1 MTTMEIKA
9 ELRHLHI
16 APRKVRLAAHLI
28 KGMRAE
34 DAERELA
41 YRIKRASDP
50 LRKLLRSAVA
60 NAGHNFHADTGS
72 IFVKDIRVNAGP
84 VAKRF
89 RPRAF
94 GRAAPIRR
102 RTSHVVLILETA
114 GMVVP
119 VSKRER
125 APVVREAT
133 REDLRQ
139 DAGAPRHPPAG
150 GGEKPDAG
158 RAQKPKESKFIRRI
172 FQRKA
177 I

>member
-1 MTTMEIKA
+1 MEIKA

-16 APRKVRLAAHLI
+16 APRKVRLVAHLI
-28 KGMRAE
+28 KGMRAA

-41 YRIKRASDP
+41 HRIKRPSDS
-50 LRKLLRSAVA
+50 LRKLLQSAIA
-60 NAGHNFHADTGS
+60 NARHNFHADEATLL
-72 IFVKDIRVNAGP
+72 VKDIRVNAGP
-84 VAKRF
+84 VSKRF

-102 RTSHVVLILETA
+102 RTSHVALVLETKGVIA
-114 GMVVP
+114 AP
-119 VSKRER
+119 VKER
-125 APVVREAT
+125 APIVREAT

-139 DAGAPRHPPAG
+139 DAGEQREK
-150 GGEKPDAG
+150 GEKPDAG
-158 RAQKPKESKFIRRI
+158 RQPRPKESRFIRRM